1 MGSRKGSNGQMEG
14 RANVRA
20 LLACLREIDDF
31 RRYIDD
37 GALNKSKLAKEAG
50 LDRGVMY
57 SNTRIK
63 RWVLPALTRRLERQ
77 EILRPRAANPVDVMQ
92 RVSRGSEI
100 PAARVKQIQEQN
112 ESLAAECDAL
122 RKQVDE
128 LKKKLARLSGLEE
141 QLYST
146 GRLPW

>member
-1 MGSRKGSNGQMEG
+1 MGSRKGSNGQIEG
-14 RANVRA
+14 RANVRT

-63 RWVLPALTRRLERQ
+63 DWVLPALTRRLERRD
-77 EILRPRAANPVDVMQ
+77 ILRPRAANPVEVMQ
-92 RVSRGSEI
+92 RAARSSEI
-100 PAARVKQIQEQN
+100 SAARVKQIQEQN
-112 ESLAAECDAL
+112 ESLMAERDAL
-122 RKQVDE
+122 RKQVEE
-128 LKKKLARLSGLEE
+128 LKKKLTRLGRLEA
-141 QLYST
+141 QLYSS

>member
-1 MGSRKGSNGQMEG
+1 MGSRKGSNGQLDG

-20 LLACLREIDDF
+20 LLACLRDVHDF

-63 RWVLPALTRRLERQ
+63 RWVLPALTKRLERQ
-77 EILRPRAANPVDVMQ
+77 GILHPRAANPVEIMQ
-92 RVSRGSEI
+92 RAARGSEMS
-100 PAARVKQIQEQN
+100 AARVKQIQEQN
-112 ESLAAECDAL
+112 ESVTAERDAL
-122 RKQVDE
+122 RKQVEE
-128 LKKKLARLSGLEE
+128 LKKQVTRLGGIEAD
-141 QLYST
+141 LYTT

>member
-31 RRYIDD
+31 RRYIDG

-63 RWVLPALTRRLERQ
+63 HWVLPALTKRLERQ
-77 EILRPRAANPVDVMQ
+77 DILRPRAANPVDVMQ
-92 RVSRGSEI
+92 RAARSSEI
-100 PAARVKQIQEQN
+100 SAARVKQIQEQN
-112 ESLAAECDAL
+112 ETLTAERDAL
-122 RKQVDE
+122 RKEAEE
-128 LKKKLARLSGLEE
+128 LKKKLARLTGLEE

>member
-63 RWVLPALTRRLERQ
+63 NWVLPALTKRLERQ
-77 EILRPRAANPVDVMQ
+77 DILRPRAANPVEVMQ
-92 RVSRGSEI
+92 RAARSSEI
-100 PAARVKQIQEQN
+100 SAARVKQIQEQN
-112 ESLAAECDAL
+112 ESLTAERDAL
-122 RKQVDE
+122 RKQVEE
-128 LKKKLARLSGLEE
+128 LKKKLTRLGGLEE
-141 QLYST
+141 QLYSS

>member
-63 RWVLPALTRRLERQ
+63 HWVLPALTKRLERQ
-77 EILRPRAANPVDVMQ
+77 DILRPRAANPVEVMQ
-92 RVSRGSEI
+92 RAARSSEI
-100 PAARVKQIQEQN
+100 SAARVKQIQEQN
-112 ESLAAECDAL
+112 ESLTAERDAL
-122 RKQVDE
+122 RKQVEE
-128 LKKKLARLSGLEE
+128 LKKKLTRLGGLEE
-141 QLYST
+141 QLYSS